1 LRRPAVRLRS
11 VVVSSTLLRT
21 KLLLRPPGCSDAT
34 RAQATLASVAA
45 SSGGG
50 ATRCRS
56 SSSWCP
62 IRLHASCRSRADT
75 AADVAKGRSPCA
87 FQLPGLPSPSAAHH
101 PAAVLGQKL
110 LILCTRAPRRR
121 FGPAPSSTT
130 STTSTS
136 TSATSALRGNHLH
149 ELLQSK
155 HSHRRSDCGGDISI
169 VLQSIRSCCYR
180 YDCEGMLEY
189 IW

>member
-1 LRRPAVRLRS
+1 
-11 VVVSSTLLRT
+11 
-21 KLLLRPPGCSDAT
+21 LLLRPPGCSDAA

-136 TSATSALRGNHLH
+136 TSATSALRGYHLH

-169 VLQSIRSCCYR
+169 VLQYIRSCCYR